1 MLAALLSLMVIPAS
15 EGTLIICNQ
24 QDHNVYLADLKTNKV
39 IHKIKT
45 GFGPH
50 EAAVS
55 PSGKIV
61 AIANYGT
68 AANAEGPG
76 NSITL
81 IELPT
86 GKVMKTVSTGEYLRP
101 HGLAWKNED
110 EVFATSEVKGA
121 LILLDT
127 TTEKISRIYETKQ
140 RASHMLAYAGKRI
153 YAANIVDA
161 TVSVFETETGTKLGD
176 IGVGKGSEGVGV
188 SPDAKFVWTGNRSDN
203 TVSVIDTQ
211 AMKTVET
218 IACEGLPYRIVFAPD
233 GSKVLVPCPVAGE
246 LAVFDANT
254 RKPLGRISM
263 NGGSEKFTG
272 VATNPGP
279 VGVAVHPNSKIA
291 YCSVQMGY
299 AVAIVDLKELK
310 VIGKIEAGKSPD
322 GLAVSKIKLR
332 Y

>member
-1 MLAALLSLMVIPAS
+1 M
-15 EGTLIICNQ
+15 
-24 QDHNVYLADLKTNKV
+24 

-81 IELPT
+81 IELPA
-86 GKVMKTVSTGEYLRP
+86 GKVIKTVSTGEYLRP

-127 TTEKISRIYETKQ
+127 KTEKIAKVYETKQ
-140 RASHMLAYAGKRI
+140 RASHMLAYSGKRL
-153 YAANIVDA
+153 YSANIADA
-161 TVSVFETETGTKLGD
+161 TVTAFDTESGAKLGD
-176 IGVGKGSEGVGV
+176 IAVGKGSEGVGV
-188 SPDAKFVWTGNRSDN
+188 SPDGKFVWTGNRNDN
-203 TVSVIDTQ
+203 TVTVVDTE
-211 AMKTVET
+211 ALKAVET
-218 IACEGLPYRIVFAPD
+218 IPCEGLPYRIVFTPD

-246 LAVFDANT
+246 LAVFDAKT
-254 RKPLGRISM
+254 RKLLKRISM

-272 VATNPGP
+272 AAEKPGP
-279 VGVAVHPNSKIA
+279 VGVGVHPDSKFA

-299 AVAIVDLKELK
+299 AVAIVDLEKLE
-310 VIGKIEAGKSPD
+310 VVGKIEAGKSPD
-322 GLAVSKIKLR
+322 GLAISKIALT